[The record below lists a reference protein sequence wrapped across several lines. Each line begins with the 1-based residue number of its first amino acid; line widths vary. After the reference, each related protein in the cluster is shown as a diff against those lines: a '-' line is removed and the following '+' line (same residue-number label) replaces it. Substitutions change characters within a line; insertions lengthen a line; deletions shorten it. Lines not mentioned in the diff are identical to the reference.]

1 MEWKKHYLAKQV
13 EEYLIEDKGYDLQEI
28 KSIEGIFS
36 KMPVWSVQVV
46 FEDESDINYDY
57 QIESGNVLQVREYP
71 RKGVSKSFLNDY
83 LDGSMDLIHRE
94 NSR

>member
-1 MEWKKHYLAKQV
+1 M

-36 KMPVWSVQVV
+36 KLPVWSVRVV
-46 FEDESDINYDY
+46 FEDESEINYYY
-57 QIESGNVLQVREYP
+57 QIESGNVLQVREDP
-71 RKGVSKSFLNDY
+71 GKGVSKSFLNDY
-83 LDGSMDLIHRE
+83 TDGRMDLIHRE